1 MTYALDHAEF
11 RRISRLPASAR
22 WEELVAR
29 VARHQQVWG
38 LRSAGGW
45 AVIDAEGE
53 DCFPVWPHPDF
64 ASAWAVGDLADCT
77 PQAIALEAWLKKWT
91 PGMAADGTLVL
102 VFPTNDD
109 DDEGLVMEPEELAEE
124 LRRAGG

>member
-22 WEELVAR
+22 LEEFIVR
-29 VARHQQVWG
+29 VALHQQVWG

-77 PQAIALEAWLKKWT
+77 PQAIALEAWLKKWI

-109 DDEGLVMEPEELAEE
+109 DDEGLVMGPEELAEE
-124 LRRAGG
+124 LRGAGG

>member
-22 WEELVAR
+22 LEEFVAR

-109 DDEGLVMEPEELAEE
+109 DDEGLVMEPEELAKE
-124 LRRAGG
+124 LRGAGG

>member
-11 RRISRLPASAR
+11 QRISRLPAAER
-22 WEELVAR
+22 LDEFIAR
-29 VARHQQVWG
+29 VALHQQVWG

-45 AVIDAEGE
+45 AVVDAEGE
-53 DCFPVWPHPDF
+53 DCFPVWPHPDY

-77 PQAIALEAWLKKWT
+77 PQAIALDAWLKKWT
-91 PGMAADGTLVL
+91 PGMEADGTLVL

-109 DDEGLVMEPEELAEE
+109 DDEGLVMEPGELAEE
-124 LRRAGG
+124 LRGAGA

>member
-22 WEELVAR
+22 LEEFVAR

-91 PGMAADGTLVL
+91 PGMVADGTLVL